1 MQISPGLKWNK
12 SLEQGNVTAPR
23 LTEWAKLREHRG
35 PSWCRDSTRMD
46 GDIPIKNLGMGISF
60 YCPGVQGHS
69 LSLGQRTEK
78 FTSFHLF
85 KLFTDTFFP
94 FLSKGTD
101 REPLQ
106 TMTEN
111 MAQTFLQAQTTLG
124 AVPSLPGAPS
134 DTSTGARFNIFQPQA
149 ES

>member
-23 LTEWAKLREHRG
+23 LTERAKLREHRG
-35 PSWCRDSTRMD
+35 PSWCRDSTRTG

-85 KLFTDTFFP
+85 KLFTDTFFY
-94 FLSKGTD
+94 FCQK
-101 REPLQ
+101 EP
-106 TMTEN
+106 TEN
-111 MAQTFLQAQTTLG
+111 PYKQ
-124 AVPSLPGAPS
+124 
-134 DTSTGARFNIFQPQA
+134 
-149 ES
+149 